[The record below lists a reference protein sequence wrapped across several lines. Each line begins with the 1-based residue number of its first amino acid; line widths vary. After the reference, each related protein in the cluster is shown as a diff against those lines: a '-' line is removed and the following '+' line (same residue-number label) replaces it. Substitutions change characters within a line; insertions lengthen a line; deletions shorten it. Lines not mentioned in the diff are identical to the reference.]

1 MTLAEATDAGRRGGS
16 GGATALNAATYLGM
30 VLRARPSS
38 DIPEQV
44 VEKQS
49 QRAGAGIVG
58 KGEERQNRLHGVG
71 ALSGAGHRRIYRGTC
86 RGIAACGNPARTG
99 AGRPVLLGGAA
110 MAVYLRATAPPVSRR
125 SRPRATPGSRVARA
139 LRPSASRPGQ
149 RPPRRRP
156 ASPSPAITAR
166 DSGDQSGGPLSAT
179 SRPAGNLPWAGHVGC
194 R

>member
-1 MTLAEATDAGRRGGS
+1 
-16 GGATALNAATYLGM
+16 M

-71 ALSGAGHRRIYRGTC
+71 ALSGAGHRRIYRGQLA
-86 RGIAACGNPARTG
+86 GELQPAGNRLGPAPG
-99 AGRPVLLGGAA
+99 GGAA
-110 MAVYLRATAPPVSRR
+110 RVRRWRRDLRATAPPVSRR

-139 LRPSASRPGQ
+139 LR
-149 RPPRRRP
+149 
-156 ASPSPAITAR
+156 TAAPVDPVSDR
-166 DSGDQSGGPLSAT
+166 LGDGLLTIA
-179 SRPAGNLPWAGHVGC
+179 RYHRA